1 MQGESGKGI
10 EGYYRSRYAPL
21 SCLLI
26 VQVRSAN
33 STLFSS
39 GLLLNIMM
47 QAQLPSRNTV
57 ENYIDWMKLS
67 IRKGMYRTLLSQG
80 LLAIPFDVE
89 DTQNKMFLEE
99 YYGVSVE

>member
-26 VQVRSAN
+26 VQVTSAN

-39 GLLLNIMM
+39 GMLLNIMM

-67 IRKGMYRTLLSQG
+67 IWEGMYRDLLNQG
-80 LLAIPFDVE
+80 LLAAPFDVE
-89 DTQNKMFLEE
+89 DAENKMFLEE
-99 YYGVSVE
+99 YYGVRMQ